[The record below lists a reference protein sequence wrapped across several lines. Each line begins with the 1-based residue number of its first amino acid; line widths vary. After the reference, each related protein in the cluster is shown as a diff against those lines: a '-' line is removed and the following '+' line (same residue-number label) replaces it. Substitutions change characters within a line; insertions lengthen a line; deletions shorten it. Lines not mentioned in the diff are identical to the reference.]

1 MPHFCEGSINGP
13 KLSEDALKFS
23 GLSEHGLSHIS
34 MECLNM
40 GQFRGQAWPST
51 IYIMLGPLVGWLVGW
66 LVRLSVH
73 HKIKNLITWKDGDI
87 YRIGGTCPS

>member
-1 MPHFCEGSINGP
+1 MNENLHIMFGAPVGCFLVPNFCEGSINGP

-34 MECLNM
+34 IECLNM

-51 IYIMLGPLVGWLVGW
+51 IYIMLGPLVGWLVSP
-66 LVRLSVH
+66 SV
-73 HKIKNLITWKDGDI
+73 
-87 YRIGGTCPS
+87 CPS